1 MSAFPSVLTS
11 ALRIAAAVV
20 LTMSVAQAQ
29 PLPRPQERPLLEVT
43 GKIAVTNADQKA
55 IFDLAMLEAIGV
67 AKTKTST
74 AWTEG
79 QPQFE
84 GVMLKTLLE
93 RLGASGDTVEAV
105 ALNDYKVQI
114 PIEDFKKYPVLLAYR
129 MNGELLKVRD
139 KGPLWII
146 YPQDEFPAAL
156 KNKETQAKWAWQIK
170 ELRVK

>member
-1 MSAFPSVLTS
+1 MSITRFLVGPL
-11 ALRIAAAVV
+11 LRAAAILV
-20 LTMSVAQAQ
+20 LAFGPALAQ
-29 PLPRPQERPLLEVT
+29 PLAKPQARPMLEVT
-43 GKIAVTNADQKA
+43 GKITVTNGDGKA
-55 IFDLAMLEAIGV
+55 AFDLAMLEGV
-67 AKTKTST
+67 GVSKTKTST

-79 QPQFE
+79 EPQFE
-84 GVMLKTLLE
+84 GVMLKTLLD

-114 PIEDFKKYPVLLAYR
+114 PIADFAKYPVILAYK

-146 YPQDEFPAAL
+146 YPQDDFPAL
-156 KNKETQAKWAWQIK
+156 KNKETQSKWVWQVK

>member
-1 MSAFPSVLTS
+1 MSI
-11 ALRIAAAVV
+11 LRSLISSLVGAAAVLALAAV
-20 LTMSVAQAQ
+20 PALAQ
-29 PLPRPQERPLLEVT
+29 PLDKPKDRPLLEVT
-43 GKIAVTNADQKA
+43 GKIKVTNDGDKA
-55 IFDLAMLEAIGV
+55 AFDLALLESIGI

-93 RLGASGDTVEAV
+93 RLGASGDAVIAV
-105 ALNDYKVQI
+105 ALNDYKVEI
-114 PIEDFKKYPVLLAYR
+114 PIADFSRYPVILAYR
-129 MNGELLKVRD
+129 MNGELLKVRE

-146 YPQDEFPAAL
+146 YPQDDFPAL
-156 KNKETQAKWAWQIK
+156 KNKETQSKWVWQVK